1 MIQNACNAWY
11 VLNDTSPTSET
22 MTFEKLMT
30 TLACDL
36 CNESIVDVT
45 NFIAYC

>member
-11 VLNDTSPTSET
+11 VLNDISPTCTT

-30 TLACDL
+30 TLATDL
-36 CNESIVDVT
+36 CIESMNLAV
-45 NFIAYC
+45 NFAYC